1 MTLQHLPGQAG
12 GVVGFAD
19 FLRRHALLLVFL
31 LAICSLAAA
40 LYLQHALDWQ
50 PCPLCVLQRLAYIAV
65 AVFALLGW
73 LWRGA
78 VAQSDP
84 DQKAGS
90 GRWVRTFQVL
100 TMLAAF
106 SGAAIAGRH
115 LWVKAHP
122 AVSCGIDPLETA
134 INAQWWVQQM
144 PWLLKA
150 DGLCFLPLPPLLG
163 LQLPT
168 WSLMVLLLSAVLA
181 ALQKVPSGRLS

>member
-1 MTLQHLPGQAG
+1 MTL
-12 GVVGFAD
+12 
-19 FLRRHALLLVFL
+19 LRQHALLLVFL
-31 LAICSLAAA
+31 MASGSLAGA

-50 PCPLCVLQRLAYIAV
+50 PCPLCVLQRLAYMAV
-65 AVFALLGW
+65 ALFALLGW

-78 VAQSDP
+78 DAQV
-84 DQKAGS
+84 GT
-90 GRWVRTFQVL
+90 RWMRTFQVL
-100 TMLAAF
+100 TVLAAF

-134 INAQWWVQQM
+134 INAQWWVQQL

-150 DGLCFLPLPPLLG
+150 DGLCFTPLPPLLG

-168 WSLMVLLLSAVLA
+168 WSLIVLLFMAAVTV
-181 ALQKVPSGRLS
+181 LQKIR